1 MVSRSVFFWKDAS
14 GNYHLLKSNSNEET
28 GRSAAAKTPN
38 ETSNDRVE
46 IVSILPEAGT
56 VLKVGDVV
64 TVEVDV
70 EYGLASADSGS
81 IALVIQKGESG
92 EMPLANEFE
101 VIQKGEGNVSLSKEI
116 EVPKTKAIQV
126 FTPLNVEGSSSTTV
140 VDSRIYRVETP

>member
-1 MVSRSVFFWKDAS
+1 MKNAQNWIPLFLTIAVLFACERSD
-14 GNYHLLKSNSNEET
+14 
-28 GRSAAAKTPN
+28 SAAAKTPN

-81 IALVIQKGESG
+81 IALVIQKDESG

-101 VIQKGEGNVSLSKEI
+101 VIQKGEENVSLSKEI